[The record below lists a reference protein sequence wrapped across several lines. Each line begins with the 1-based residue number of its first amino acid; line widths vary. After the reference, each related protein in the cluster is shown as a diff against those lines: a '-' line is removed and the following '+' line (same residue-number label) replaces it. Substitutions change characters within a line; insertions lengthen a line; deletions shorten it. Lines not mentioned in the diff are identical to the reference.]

1 MLHLAGRVVWN
12 VLITHTVQWDR
23 RIFRNSVHIAILHI
37 ILMAANVSD
46 VRPAVLL
53 LTEPNKR
60 YILIDRVTIA
70 QLDIIGMAPGASVAR
85 LWMMFRKVKSV
96 HLVYC

>member
-1 MLHLAGRVVWN
+1 MVGH
-12 VLITHTVQWDR
+12 
-23 RIFRNSVHIAILHI
+23 IFRNSVHIAILHI
-37 ILMAANVSD
+37 IIMAVNVSD

-60 YILIDRVTIA
+60 YILIDRVIIVRV
-70 QLDIIGMAPGASVAR
+70 DIIGMVLGASVAR